1 MFSRFSRN
9 IAFTCVLNDVAATT
23 AAFVLA
29 FLIRLWAGQDDWQ
42 RAGPIHLFRLYLPVL
57 LAAVVI
63 FPLLGYIL
71 GAYKQVE
78 LRRPRE
84 IATDIVKMAALGL
97 LTLFSALFLLQGHF
111 VSRSF
116 LFLFAVLQF
125 LLLGTS
131 RWLLLIG
138 GTWLRSRPE
147 QRRHFIIV
155 GSGNGA
161 AEVATLLEA
170 GERFGLSLLGF
181 IHIGNEPPTSP
192 AGLRRAYSVLPKE
205 QLVKMLHNRIV
216 DEVVFAVEK
225 EELLELEPLMQQ
237 CEQEGVRIRIQLDF
251 LPKGFSDIFVE
262 HLAHVPLLTLASTP
276 QNDFALL
283 FKRTVDVI
291 LSILSLVVLS
301 PLFLFL
307 ALLVKLTSKGPVLFR
322 QIRCGLGGRQFVLL
336 KFRSMVVDADE
347 LLADLSALNEAEAP
361 LFKMRNDP
369 RCTKLGRW
377 MRMFSMDEL
386 PQLWNILRGDMSLV
400 GPRPPLPQEVEQYQP
415 WQRRRLRMRP
425 GLTCLWALEGRSQL
439 RFERLTRLDLLYIDN
454 WSVWLDLKILI
465 KTIPTVLSGRGA
477 H

>member
-251 LPKGFSDIFVE
+251 LPKGFSHIFVE

-276 QNDFALL
+276 QNDFALF

>member
-125 LLLGTS
+125 LFLGTS

-251 LPKGFSDIFVE
+251 LPKGFSHIFVE
-262 HLAHVPLLTLASTP
+262 HLAHVPLLTLATTP

>member
-181 IHIGNEPPTSP
+181 IHIGNEPSTSP

-251 LPKGFSDIFVE
+251 LPKGFSHIFVE

-276 QNDFALL
+276 QNDFALF

>member
-251 LPKGFSDIFVE
+251 LPKGFSHIFVE

-322 QIRCGLGGRQFVLL
+322 QIRCGIGGRQFVLL

>member
-131 RWLLLIG
+131 RWLL
-138 GTWLRSRPE
+138 
-147 QRRHFIIV
+147 IIV

-251 LPKGFSDIFVE
+251 LPKGFSHIFVE

-425 GLTCLWALEGRSQL
+425 GLTCLWALEGRSAGSQ
-439 RFERLTRLDLLYIDN
+439 DPD
-454 WSVWLDLKILI
+454 
-465 KTIPTVLSGRGA
+465 
-477 H
+477 

>member
-1 MFSRFSRN
+1 
-9 IAFTCVLNDVAATT
+9 
-23 AAFVLA
+23 
-29 FLIRLWAGQDDWQ
+29 
-42 RAGPIHLFRLYLPVL
+42 LFRLYLPVL

-251 LPKGFSDIFVE
+251 LPKGFSHIFVE

>member
-29 FLIRLWAGQDDWQ
+29 FMIRLWAGQDDWQ

-57 LAAVVI
+57 LAAIVI
-63 FPLLGYIL
+63 FPLLGYVL

-116 LFLFAVLQF
+116 LFVFAVLQF

-161 AEVATLLEA
+161 AEVATLLEE
-170 GERFGLSLLGF
+170 GERFGLSLMGF
-181 IHIGNEPPTSP
+181 IQIGNEPPICP
-192 AGLRRAYSVLPKE
+192 PGLRRTYSVLPKE
-205 QLVKMLHNRIV
+205 QLVEMLHNRIV

-251 LPKGFSDIFVE
+251 LPKGFSHIFVE
-262 HLAHVPLLTLASTP
+262 HLAHVPLLTLATTP

-283 FKRTVDVI
+283 FKRAVDVI
-291 LSILSLVVLS
+291 VSILSLVVLS
-301 PLFLFL
+301 PLLL
-307 ALLVKLTSKGPVLFR
+307 ILSLLVKLTSKGPVLFR
-322 QIRCGLGGRQFVLL
+322 QVRCGLGGRQFVLL
-336 KFRSMVVDADE
+336 KFRSMVVNADE
-347 LLADLSALNEAEAP
+347 LLADLSELNEAEAP

-454 WSVWLDLKILI
+454 WSVWLDLKILL

>member
-251 LPKGFSDIFVE
+251 LPKGFSHIFVE

-291 LSILSLVVLS
+291 VSILSLLVLS
-301 PLFLFL
+301 PVLLIL
-307 ALLVKLTSKGPVLFR
+307 TLLVKLTSKGPALFR

-336 KFRSMVVDADE
+336 KFRSMVVNADE
-347 LLADLSALNEAEAP
+347 LLADLSELNEAEAP

-454 WSVWLDLKILI
+454 WSVWLDLKILL

>member
-251 LPKGFSDIFVE
+251 LPKGFSHIFVE

-454 WSVWLDLKILI
+454 LSVWLDLKILI

>member
-251 LPKGFSDIFVE
+251 LPKGFSHIFVE

-336 KFRSMVVDADE
+336 KFRSMVVNADE

>member
-161 AEVATLLEA
+161 AEVDTLLEA

-251 LPKGFSDIFVE
+251 LPKGFSHIFVE

>member
-251 LPKGFSDIFVE
+251 LPKGFSHIFVE

-386 PQLWNILRGDMSLV
+386 PQLWNILCGDMSLV

>member
-29 FLIRLWAGQDDWQ
+29 FMIRLWAGQDDWQ
-42 RAGPIHLFRLYLPVL
+42 RAGPTHLFRLYLPVL
-57 LAAVVI
+57 LAAVLI

-116 LFLFAVLQF
+116 LFVFAVLQF

-161 AEVATLLEA
+161 AEVATLLEE
-170 GERFGLSLLGF
+170 GERFGLSLMGF

-205 QLVKMLHNRIV
+205 QLVEMLHNRIV

-251 LPKGFSDIFVE
+251 LPKGFSHIFVE

-283 FKRTVDVI
+283 FKRAVDVI
-291 LSILSLVVLS
+291 VSILSLVVLS
-301 PLFLFL
+301 PLLLIL

-322 QIRCGLGGRQFVLL
+322 QVRCGLGGRQFVLL
-336 KFRSMVVDADE
+336 KFRSMVVNADE
-347 LLADLSALNEAEAP
+347 LLADLSELNEAEAP

-454 WSVWLDLKILI
+454 WSVWLDLKILV

>member
-116 LFLFAVLQF
+116 LFVFAVLQF

-161 AEVATLLEA
+161 AEVATLLEE
-170 GERFGLSLLGF
+170 GERFGLSVLSTLS
-181 IHIGNEPPTSP
+181 SP
-192 AGLRRAYSVLPKE
+192 SCRWWCSPRCS
-205 QLVKMLHNRIV
+205 
-216 DEVVFAVEK
+216 
-225 EELLELEPLMQQ
+225 
-237 CEQEGVRIRIQLDF
+237 
-251 LPKGFSDIFVE
+251 
-262 HLAHVPLLTLASTP
+262 
-276 QNDFALL
+276 L
-283 FKRTVDVI
+283 FW
-291 LSILSLVVLS
+291 LSL
-301 PLFLFL
+301 
-307 ALLVKLTSKGPVLFR
+307 
-322 QIRCGLGGRQFVLL
+322 
-336 KFRSMVVDADE
+336 
-347 LLADLSALNEAEAP
+347 
-361 LFKMRNDP
+361 
-369 RCTKLGRW
+369 
-377 MRMFSMDEL
+377 
-386 PQLWNILRGDMSLV
+386 
-400 GPRPPLPQEVEQYQP
+400 
-415 WQRRRLRMRP
+415 
-425 GLTCLWALEGRSQL
+425 
-439 RFERLTRLDLLYIDN
+439 
-454 WSVWLDLKILI
+454 
-465 KTIPTVLSGRGA
+465 
-477 H
+477 

>member
-251 LPKGFSDIFVE
+251 LPKGFSHIFVE

>member
-161 AEVATLLEA
+161 AEVAILLEA

-251 LPKGFSDIFVE
+251 LPKGFSHIFVE

-439 RFERLTRLDLLYIDN
+439 RFERLTRLGLLYIDN

>member
-29 FLIRLWAGQDDWQ
+29 FMIRLWAGQDDWQ

-57 LAAVVI
+57 LAAVLI

-84 IATDIVKMAALGL
+84 IGTDIVKMAALGL

-116 LFLFAVLQF
+116 LFVFAVLQF
-125 LLLGTS
+125 LLLGSS
-131 RWLLLIG
+131 RWLLLVG

-161 AEVATLLEA
+161 AEVAMLLEE
-170 GERFGLSLLGF
+170 GERFGLSLMGF
-181 IHIGNEPPTSP
+181 IHIGNEPPISP
-192 AGLRRAYSVLPKE
+192 PGLRRAYSVLPKE
-205 QLVKMLHNRIV
+205 QLVEMLHNRIV

-251 LPKGFSDIFVE
+251 LPKGFSHIFVE
-262 HLAHVPLLTLASTP
+262 HLAHVPLLTLATTP

-283 FKRTVDVI
+283 FKRAVDVI
-291 LSILSLVVLS
+291 VSILSLVVLS
-301 PLFLFL
+301 PLLL
-307 ALLVKLTSKGPVLFR
+307 ILSLLVKLTSKGPVLFR
-322 QIRCGLGGRQFVLL
+322 QVRCGLGGRQFVLL
-336 KFRSMVVDADE
+336 KFRSMVVNADE
-347 LLADLSALNEAEAP
+347 LLADLSELNEAEAP

-454 WSVWLDLKILI
+454 WSVWLDLKILL

>member
-125 LLLGTS
+125 LFLGTS

-251 LPKGFSDIFVE
+251 LPKGFSHIFVE

-439 RFERLTRLDLLYIDN
+439 RFELLTRLDLLYIDN

>member
-251 LPKGFSDIFVE
+251 LPKGFSHIFVE

-322 QIRCGLGGRQFVLL
+322 QIRCGLGGRQ
-336 KFRSMVVDADE
+336 
-347 LLADLSALNEAEAP
+347 
-361 LFKMRNDP
+361 
-369 RCTKLGRW
+369 CTKLGRW

>member
-125 LLLGTS
+125 LFLGTS

-138 GTWLRSRPE
+138 GAWLRSRPE

-251 LPKGFSDIFVE
+251 LPKGFSHIFVE

>member
-125 LLLGTS
+125 LFLGTS

-251 LPKGFSDIFVE
+251 LPKGFSHIFVE

>member
-84 IATDIVKMAALGL
+84 IATDIVKMSALGL

-251 LPKGFSDIFVE
+251 LPKGFSHIFVE